1 MTSWHL
7 KDITD
12 ILKITGGS
20 IGGITTPE
28 AEKRL
33 TEYGFNEITERKKNP
48 AWLLFLYQ
56 FKNFMIIVLIVAAVI
71 SAVIGD
77 ITDTLV
83 IIAIVIL
90 NAIVGFVQEYRAERA
105 MEALKNMAVSNARVI
120 RNNIMTT
127 LSSRYLVPGD
137 IILLEAG
144 DVVPADVRLS
154 ETIQLRLNESSLTG
168 ESAAVEK
175 NTRIL
180 NSGDLSPG
188 DYSNMA
194 LKGTY
199 ITNGRGKGIV
209 VGTGM
214 KTELGKIA
222 ALIQEPGTQ
231 TPLQKK
237 MASLA
242 KNLAYIILSVCAII
256 FFIGYLRGENAA
268 IMLLTALSLAVAGIP
283 EALPAVITIALAGG
297 AKKMAKKNA
306 LIRKLSAVETLGSV
320 TYICTDKTGTLTLNK
335 MTVEEIAGKH
345 FFPDR
350 NRGGAEIDLEDDYKQ
365 MLQGMAL
372 NNDVYLDEKGR
383 ILGDSTEIGLY
394 EFAHSKGYN
403 KSELEKRY
411 PRVAE
416 IPFDSDR
423 KCMTTIHR
431 YGTKYIAYTKG
442 ATEAL
447 FSKSDDAADI
457 ELETD
462 LNKMLSAGFRVLG
475 FASRKFDALPAVI
488 TPETIENHLQLVG
501 IAGIIDPPRDEAMQ
515 AVSECETAG
524 IRTIMITG
532 DHPVTATMIAKR
544 LGILKTKYDRVL
556 TGSEMKA
563 MSERQMQ
570 EAVVHVKVYARVS
583 PEQKLSIVKAL
594 QQNGEYVAMTGD
606 GVNDAP
612 ALKRAD
618 IGVAM
623 GITGTDVSKEAAQ
636 LILLDDNFAT
646 IVKAVKEGRRIFDN
660 IRKFICYILIGNSAE
675 IWVIFL
681 APLLSLPIPLLPLQ
695 ILWINLV
702 TDSLP
707 GLALS
712 AERAEKNI
720 MQRPPRPPDQSIFAG
735 KLGLRI
741 LWIGLFFAVLTLGTQ
756 AFAIRLK
763 DTHWQTMVF
772 TILCVGQ
779 LFLALAMRSEKLSFF
794 RLGAFSNPILL
805 FVVAGSFI
813 VQMALIYNSFFNT
826 IFKTQPLT
834 VSELVFCL
842 VISSMPFFVVE
853 IGKLF
858 NAENKKI
865 NFTPSEVETPQKIT

>member
-1 MTSWHL
+1 MTMGWHL
-7 KDITD
+7 KDIAA
-12 ILKITGGS
+12 ILKITESS

-28 AEKRL
+28 AERRL
-33 TEYGFNEITERKKNP
+33 NEYGFNEITEGRKKS
-48 AWLLFLYQ
+48 AWLLFLHQ
-56 FKNFMIIVLIVAAVI
+56 FKNFMIIALIGAAVI
-71 SAVIGD
+71 SAVVGD
-77 ITDTLV
+77 MMDTLV

-90 NAIVGFVQEYRAERA
+90 NAIVGFVQEYRAEKA
-105 MEALKNMAVSNARVI
+105 MEVLKNMAVSNAWVI
-120 RNNIMTT
+120 RNNILTT

-144 DVVPADVRLS
+144 DIVPADVRLS
-154 ETIQLRLNESSLTG
+154 EAIQLRLNESALTG
-168 ESAAVEK
+168 ESAVVEK
-175 NTRIL
+175 NTRTL
-180 NSGDLSPG
+180 NSYDLGPG

-237 MASLA
+237 MADLS
-242 KNLAYIILSVCAII
+242 KNLAYIILSVCGII
-256 FFIGYLRGENAA
+256 FLIGYLRGETAT
-268 IMLLTALSLAVAGIP
+268 IMLLTALSLAVAAVP
-283 EALPAVITIALAGG
+283 EALPAVITIALANG

-335 MTVEEIAGKH
+335 MTVEEIAGRR
-345 FFPDR
+345 FYLNQNSD
-350 NRGGAEIDLEDDYKQ
+350 GAEFDLEDDYKQ
-365 MLQGMAL
+365 MLRGMAL
-372 NNDVYLDEKGR
+372 NNDVHLDEKGR
-383 ILGDSTEIGLY
+383 ILGDPTEIGLY
-394 EFAHSKGYN
+394 EFANSKGYN
-403 KSELEKRY
+403 KSDLEKLY

-431 YGTKYIAYTKG
+431 HGTKYIAYTKG
-442 ATEAL
+442 AAEIL
-447 FSKSDDAADI
+447 FSRSEDGSDIAR
-457 ELETD
+457 LEPK

-475 FASRKFDALPAVI
+475 FASREFDTLPSVI
-488 TPETIENHLQLVG
+488 TPEIIENHLQLAG
-501 IAGIIDPPRDEAMQ
+501 IAGIIDPPRREAIQ
-515 AVSECETAG
+515 AVHECRTAG

-532 DHPVTATMIAKR
+532 DHPVTATTIAKR
-544 LGILKTKYDRVL
+544 LDILDTKDDRVL
-556 TGSEMKA
+556 TGSEMKV
-563 MSERQMQ
+563 MSEQQMR

-583 PEQKLSIVKAL
+583 PEQKLNIVKAL
-594 QQNGEYVAMTGD
+594 QKNGEYVAMTGD

-612 ALKRAD
+612 ALKHAD

-660 IRKFICYILIGNSAE
+660 IRKFIGYILIGNSAE
-675 IWVIFL
+675 IWTILL
-681 APLLSLPIPLLPLQ
+681 APFFSLPIPLLPLQ

-707 GLALS
+707 ALALTADL
-712 AERAEKNI
+712 AENNI
-720 MQRPPRPPDQSIFAG
+720 RRRPPRPPGQSIFADG
-735 KLGLRI
+735 LGVRI
-741 LWIGLFFAVLTLGTQ
+741 LWTGLFFSALTLGTQ
-756 AFAIRLK
+756 AFIIHSK
-763 DTHWQTMVF
+763 DMHWQTMVF
-772 TILCVGQ
+772 TILCLGQ
-779 LFLALAMRSEKLSFF
+779 LFLGLAMRSEKLTFF
-794 RLGAFSNPILL
+794 RLGAFSNPVLL

-813 VQMALIYNSFFNT
+813 IQMAIIYIPFFNI
-826 IFKTQPLT
+826 IFKTQALT
-834 VSELVFCL
+834 AKELAYCLIISSLVF
-842 VISSMPFFVVE
+842 FAVE
-853 IGKLF
+853 IEKVF
-858 NAENKKI
+858 RAQNKD
-865 NFTPSEVETPQKIT
+865 

>member
-1 MTSWHL
+1 MTTGWHL
-7 KDITD
+7 QDIATILETTD
-12 ILKITGGS
+12 SS
-20 IGGITTPE
+20 IGGLTTPE
-28 AEKRL
+28 AERRL
-33 TEYGFNEITERKKNP
+33 KEYGYNEITEGKKKS
-48 AWLLFLYQ
+48 AGLLFLYQ
-56 FKNFMIIVLIVAAVI
+56 FKNFMIIALIGAAVV
-71 SAVIGD
+71 SAIVGD
-77 ITDTLV
+77 MVDTLV

-90 NAIVGFVQEYRAERA
+90 NAIVGFVQEYRAEKA
-105 MEALKNMAVSNARVI
+105 MEVLKNMAVSNARVI
-120 RNNIMTT
+120 RNNILTT

-137 IILLEAG
+137 IIWLEAG
-144 DVVPADVRLS
+144 DIVPADVRLT
-154 ETIQLRLNESSLTG
+154 ETIQLKLNESALTG
-168 ESAAVEK
+168 ESEVVEK

-180 NSGDLSPG
+180 NSYDLGPG

-214 KTELGKIA
+214 KTELGEIA
-222 ALIQEPGTQ
+222 ALIQEPGAQ
-231 TPLQKK
+231 TALQKK
-237 MASLA
+237 MADLA
-242 KNLAYIILSVCAII
+242 KNLAYIILSVCAVI
-256 FFIGYLRGENAA
+256 FLIGYLRGETVT
-268 IMLLTALSLAVAGIP
+268 IMLLTALSLAVAAVP
-283 EALPAVITIALAGG
+283 EALPAVITIALANG

-320 TYICTDKTGTLTLNK
+320 TYICTDKTGTLTVNK
-335 MTVEEIAGKH
+335 MTVEEIAGRH
-345 FFPDR
+345 FSLNQNSDV
-350 NRGGAEIDLEDDYKQ
+350 AEFDLEDDYKQ
-365 MLQGMAL
+365 MLRGMAL

-383 ILGDSTEIGLY
+383 ILGDPTEIGLY
-394 EFAHSKGYN
+394 EFAHAKGYN
-403 KSELEKRY
+403 KSDLEKLY

-442 ATEAL
+442 AAEIL
-447 FSKSDDAADI
+447 FSRSEDGSDIAR
-457 ELETD
+457 LESE
-462 LNKMLSAGFRVLG
+462 LNKMLSAGFRVLA
-475 FASRKFDALPAVI
+475 FASREFDTLPFAI
-488 TPETIENHLQLVG
+488 TPEIIESHLQLAG
-501 IAGIIDPPRDEAMQ
+501 IAGIIDPPRREAIQ
-515 AVSECETAG
+515 AVHECKTAG

-532 DHPVTATMIAKR
+532 DHPVTATTIAKR
-544 LGILKTKYDRVL
+544 LDILDTKDDRVL
-556 TGSEMKA
+556 TGSEMKV
-563 MSERQMQ
+563 MSEQQMR

-583 PEQKLSIVKAL
+583 PEQKLNIVKAL
-594 QQNGEYVAMTGD
+594 QKNGEYVAMTGD

-712 AERAEKNI
+712 AERAERNT
-720 MQRPPRPPDQSIFAG
+720 MHRPPRAPDQSIFADR
-735 KLGLRI
+735 LGLRI
-741 LWIGLFFAVLTLGTQ
+741 LWIGLFFGLLTLGTQ

-794 RLGAFSNPILL
+794 RLGAFSNPALL

-834 VSELVFCL
+834 VSELAFCL

-853 IGKLF
+853 TGKLF
-858 NAENKKI
+858 NTENKKMKY
-865 NFTPSEVETPQKIT
+865 TPI